1 MKIALVGNQN
11 SGKTTL
17 FNLLTGSNQKIGNW
31 PGVTIERKIGTI
43 RNTKHEI
50 VDLPGIYS
58 LSPYTIEEEIS
69 RKYVFEEKP
78 DLIINIIDATSI
90 ERSLYLTTQLLELD
104 TKVIIAF
111 EENVKPLAC
120 NKTNAASITKA
131 LKSRFLDEWV
141 GKKIQLYRSKNIK
154 FGSESGIW
162 GIRVRDYAPKVEG
175 EKCHCSVC
183 GKEIAKKLYDGTI
196 AKYGKPY
203 CSEECYK

>member
-1 MKIALVGNQN
+1 MAEHISYKNILKKDSPYLGEWDLPN
-11 SGKTTL
+11 SGD
-17 FNLLTGSNQKIGNW
+17 G
-31 PGVTIERKIGTI
+31 
-43 RNTKHEI
+43 
-50 VDLPGIYS
+50 
-58 LSPYTIEEEIS
+58 
-69 RKYVFEEKP
+69 
-78 DLIINIIDATSI
+78 DLILTIKDAKEGVIVGENGRTS
-90 ERSLYLTTQLLELD
+90 

-183 GKEIAKKLYDGTI
+183 GKEITKKLYDGTI

-203 CSEECYK
+203 CSEECYKKDTEGSSLDSMLS